1 MNILIK
7 TFMRILIVFIG
18 QMFGE
23 LDEEYKYCQ
32 FLIHAKIM
40 HPDL

>member
-1 MNILIK
+1 
-7 TFMRILIVFIG
+7 MRILVVFIG
-18 QMFGE
+18 QVFGGKV

-40 HPDL
+40 HLDL